1 MLYSDENDDYIASN
15 KEANDRP
22 VSCAVCQNNAPLVNT
37 LTRPRQSR
45 EDRVPVN
52 EEAEG
57 NILWTESNIVDGINK
72 TGRQQRSI
80 KNGNPNFRYPS
91 H

>member
-1 MLYSDENDDYIASN
+1 MLYSDENEDYIASN

-45 EDRVPVN
+45 EDPEDREPVN

-57 NILWTESNIVDGINK
+57 NILWTESNIVDGIDK
-72 TGRQQRSI
+72 
-80 KNGNPNFRYPS
+80 
-91 H
+91 